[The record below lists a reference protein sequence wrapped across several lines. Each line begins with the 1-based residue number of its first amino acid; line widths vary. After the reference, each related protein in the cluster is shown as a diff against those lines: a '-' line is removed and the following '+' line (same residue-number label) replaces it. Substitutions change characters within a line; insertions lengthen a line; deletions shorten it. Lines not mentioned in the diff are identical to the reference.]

1 MSSQRWHGLLYRTLK
16 NPDLYPPKKLLDSML
31 SKVAAYEVDTQ
42 KSIVFLYNISNA
54 QSEKENKKMIPLQ

>member
-1 MSSQRWHGLLYRTLK
+1 
-16 NPDLYPPKKLLDSML
+16 ML